1 MNNIVL
7 IGVAN
12 GTPQDDRTKLLI
24 DIHYNNEIFPWEVR
38 IPPTYT
44 GTFDE
49 YLTEHADEIY
59 ADLATKLQAWE
70 DLDPKE
76 RQVPVGM
83 MFGETEETITVPI
96 TREEVVTPTYPD
108 YYVLRANEYPSVA
121 EQMDAFWKGGAA
133 AEAMQQRILDI
144 KNKYPKP

>member
-12 GTPQDDRTKLLI
+12 GTPHDDRTRLVI
-24 DIHYNNEIFPWEVR
+24 DIYYNDEIFPWEVR
-38 IPPTYT
+38 VPPTYT

-49 YLTEHADEIY
+49 YLTEHANEIY
-59 ADLATKLQAWE
+59 TDLATKLQAWE

-76 RQVPVGM
+76 RQIPTGM
-83 MFGETEETITVPI
+83 VFGETITVPI
-96 TREEVVTPTYPD
+96 TREEVVAPTYPD
-108 YYVLRANEYPSVA
+108 YYVLRANEYPSLA
-121 EQMDAFWKGGAA
+121 EQMDAFWKGGTAA
-133 AEAMQQRILDI
+133 DAMHQRIVDI